1 MRHFLI
7 CLLATLTLTS
17 CLGLNERAIRL
28 AGRHGLVSA
37 VVDGTHYR
45 HQIFFQPGT
54 DRDALFVFI
63 DGDGSPWSR
72 GGVEP
77 ARDPTPHRA
86 IALELATS
94 TPHSVLYLG
103 RPCYFTVH
111 FDSACSA
118 RIWTSERYSQA
129 VVESL
134 AAVVNRFAA
143 EYRYRRTVLI
153 GYSGG
158 GTLAVLMAPYIASV
172 RVVTIAANLDI
183 AAWASFHNYLPL
195 TGSLNPATQPPL
207 AHPSRQ
213 LHLVGGRDL
222 NVPEAINQRFFE
234 SLRAEQIWRF
244 ANFDHVCCWVEQ
256 WSSILPRIDERVSA
270 ADQ

>member
-1 MRHFLI
+1 MRRSPI
-7 CLLATLTLTS
+7 CLLLTLTLAG
-17 CLGLNERAIRL
+17 CLGLNDRAIHL

-37 VVDGTHYR
+37 VIDGTQYR
-45 HQIFFQPGT
+45 HQIFYQLGT
-54 DRDALFVFI
+54 DRNSLFVFI

-72 GGVEP
+72 AGAEP

-86 IALELATS
+86 IALELATN

-111 FDSACSA
+111 SDSACTA
-118 RIWTSERYSQA
+118 RIWTSDRYSKS

-143 EYRYRRTVLI
+143 EYRYSHTVLI

-158 GTLAVLMAPYIASV
+158 GTLAALMAQYIASV
-172 RVVTIAANLDI
+172 SVVTIAANLDV

-195 TGSLNPATQPPL
+195 SAIINPPPPPPPIRFNPPPPFGGGGGLGGSRNPKFFIFLNFVPRKILGL
-207 AHPSRQ
+207 A
-213 LHLVGGRDL
+213 LFYICVGVGL
-222 NVPEAINQRFFE
+222 NGGGPFCPNWGGGKGFG
-234 SLRAEQIWRF
+234 
-244 ANFDHVCCWVEQ
+244 
-256 WSSILPRIDERVSA
+256 
-270 ADQ
+270 

>member
-1 MRHFLI
+1 MRRSPI
-7 CLLATLTLTS
+7 CLLLTLTLAG
-17 CLGLNERAIRL
+17 CLGLNDRAIHL

-37 VVDGTHYR
+37 VIDGTQYR
-45 HQIFFQPGT
+45 HQIFYQLGT
-54 DRDALFVFI
+54 DRNSLFVFI
-63 DGDGSPWSR
+63 DGDGSPWSHA
-72 GGVEP
+72 GAEP

-86 IALELATS
+86 IALELATN

-111 FDSACSA
+111 SDSACTA
-118 RIWTSERYSQA
+118 RIWTSDRYSKS

-143 EYRYRRTVLI
+143 EYRYSHTVLI

-158 GTLAVLMAPYIASV
+158 GTLAALMAQYIASV
-172 RVVTIAANLDI
+172 SVVTIAANLDV

-195 TGSLNPATQPPL
+195 TGSLNPAMQAPL
-207 AHPSRQ
+207 SDSIRQ
-213 LHLVGGRDL
+213 LHLVGGRDM
-222 NVPEAINQRFFE
+222 NVPEAINRRYFDT
-234 SLRAEQIWRF
+234 LRPEQIWRF